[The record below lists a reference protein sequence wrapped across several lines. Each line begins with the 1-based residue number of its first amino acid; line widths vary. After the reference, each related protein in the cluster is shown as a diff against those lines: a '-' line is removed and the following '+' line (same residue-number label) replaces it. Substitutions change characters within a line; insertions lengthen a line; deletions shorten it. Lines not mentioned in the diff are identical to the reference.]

1 VRRAALALG
10 LAALFGSAATAQ
22 ELALTQVERG
32 RYLTAAGN
40 CISCHT
46 DFENEG
52 PPFGGGRELE
62 TPFGVIISPNITFDA
77 ETGIGN
83 WSRDDFW
90 RALHEGVRRD
100 GAPLYPA
107 MPYVYFTRMPREDV
121 DAIYDYL
128 STVPPVTSD
137 IVPEEELPAV
147 LQIRAAVRGWNL
159 LHFDQGVFEPDP
171 TRSAEW
177 NRGAYLV
184 TGPGHCGGCHTSKN
198 LLGGDEAG
206 AFLNGG
212 VLENWHA
219 PNVRGGQ
226 NGGIAHW
233 SEVDIVEFLKT
244 GRTSHTI
251 AMQRMG
257 EVIEY
262 STQHLTTDDLEAI
275 ATFLQTLVDFPPEP
289 PADEPDEASLIA
301 GAAIYF
307 DNCAACHR
315 SDGSGVPYIFAA
327 LDGSNK
333 VRSDDPTTV
342 LRIIL
347 EGAKAIATD
356 ARPTQFGMPA
366 FNWKLTDQ
374 EIADLVT
381 YLRTAWSNRAGPV
394 SASEVADLRETL
406 AE

>member
-1 VRRAALALG
+1 MRYIALSLG
-10 LAALFGSAATAQ
+10 LAALLGSAATAQ
-22 ELALTQVERG
+22 ELVLTQVERG

-46 DFENEG
+46 DYDNDG
-52 PPFGGGRELE
+52 PVFGGGRSLE
-62 TPFGVIISPNITFDA
+62 TPFGAIVSPNITFDV
-77 ETGIGN
+77 ETGIGQ

-100 GAPLYPA
+100 GAQLYPA

-128 STVPPVTSD
+128 STVPTVTAD

-147 LQIRAAVRGWNL
+147 LQLRAAVRGWNL
-159 LHFDQGVFEPDP
+159 LHFDQGVFQPDP

-184 TGPGHCGGCHTSKN
+184 SGPGHCAGCHTSKN
-198 LLGGDEAG
+198 LLGGDQEG
-206 AFLNGG
+206 EFLRGG
-212 VLENWHA
+212 VLENWLA
-219 PNVRGGQ
+219 PNIRGGEH
-226 NGGIAHW
+226 GGIAHW
-233 SEVDIVEFLKT
+233 SETDIVEFLST

-251 AMQRMG
+251 AMTRMG
-257 EVIEY
+257 EVVEH

-275 ATFLQTLVDFPPEP
+275 ATFLKSL
-289 PADEPDEASLIA
+289 ADEARERAVEPDGAAVEA

-315 SDGSGVPYIFAA
+315 TDGRGVPYTFAA

-347 EGAKAIATD
+347 EGAQAIATD
-356 ARPTQFGMPA
+356 ERPTQFAMPA
-366 FNWKLTDQ
+366 FAWKLTDQ

-381 YLRTAWSNRAGPV
+381 YLRGAWSNRSGPV
-394 SASEVADLRETL
+394 SASEVADLRDVLTK
-406 AE
+406 

>member
-1 VRRAALALG
+1 MRRAALALG
-10 LAALFGSAATAQ
+10 LAALLGSAAVAQ

-46 DFENEG
+46 DFENDG
-52 PPFGGGRELE
+52 PPFGGGRALD
-62 TPFGVIISPNITFDA
+62 TPFGAIISPNITFDA
-77 ETGIGN
+77 ETGIGA

-90 RALHEGVRRD
+90 RALHEGGRRD
-100 GAPLYPA
+100 GAQLYPA
-107 MPYVYFTRMPREDV
+107 MPYVYFTRIPREDV
-121 DAIYDYL
+121 DAVYDYL
-128 STVPPVTSD
+128 STVPPVTAD

-147 LQIRAAVRGWNL
+147 LQFRTAVRGWNL
-159 LHFDQGVFEPDP
+159 LHFDQGVFAPDP
-171 TRSAEW
+171 TLSAEW

-184 TGPGHCGGCHTSKN
+184 TGPGHCAGCHTAKN
-198 LLGGDEAG
+198 LLGGDQDGE
-206 AFLNGG
+206 FLRGG
-212 VLENWHA
+212 VLEHWLA
-219 PNVRGGQ
+219 PNIRGGEH
-226 NGGIAHW
+226 GGIAHW
-233 SEVDIVEFLKT
+233 SEADIVEFLQT
-244 GRTSHTI
+244 GRTSHT
-251 AMQRMG
+251 MSMTRMG
-257 EVIEY
+257 EVVEH

-275 ATFLQTLVDFPPEP
+275 ATFLKSLADNAREP
-289 PADEPDEASLIA
+289 AAEPDHAAMAA

-347 EGAKAIATD
+347 EGAMAIATD

-366 FNWKLTDQ
+366 FDWKLTDQ

-381 YLRTAWSNRAGPV
+381 YLRHAWGDRAGPV
-394 SASEVADLRETL
+394 SASEVADLREAL